1 MIINYLVKHITTAD
15 VYWTGIQAVVNCG
28 YRKSEITLGR
38 LVVPEAAQSSS
49 FLRFGAFEL
58 DLRAGELRRQG
69 LKIKLQEKPLR
80 ILAIL
85 VEHSGEVVTREEL
98 REQLWPADTFVDFDH
113 SINTAINKLREA
125 LGDSAENPRLI
136 ETLPRHGYR
145 FIGPVGPSNAV
156 RPPPPAQ
163 EPKATTTEAGLR
175 IVHTPKSGDKAP
187 SVAVRL
193 PAGLARPRGRAA
205 LYIAGTIL
213 ASLLLVVGLAVGP
226 SFFNKSAAPHMRVVP
241 LTSFPG
247 REDHPSFSPDG
258 NQIAFEWTG
267 EKEDNYDIYVKVI
280 GADSTLRLTT
290 NPAADRAPAWSPDG
304 RYIAF
309 LRHTQSEDGIYL
321 IPALGGTERKLYSP
335 RLGHLWGFERLDW
348 SPDGKFLAFSEVVPG
363 EEHLRIAVLS
373 VETLEKRVVTTPPP
387 SSLYG
392 DLGPRYSTN
401 GQMLAFQRY
410 SAPGIIDAYVVPAA
424 GGEPVRLTK
433 SAFVDGLAWTP
444 EGTNLIYSSDRGD
457 SSGLWNIRAAGG
469 AAERLSLGTEDA
481 YHLALSRYGR
491 RLAYVRTSEDQ
502 NIWRFDV
509 SRSQNGT
516 APPTRLIA
524 STRLDAGPQF
534 SPDGSKIV
542 FTSARSG
549 NCCEIWVS
557 RSDGSRATQVTHF
570 DGPLAGTP
578 RWSPDGREIA
588 FDCDAGGSADIY
600 VVAAEGGQPRRLT
613 TDRSTESAPSW
624 SRDGRWI
631 YFASDR
637 TRTWQVWKIP
647 AEGGKAVQVTEKGG
661 FAAFESY
668 DGKTLYYAKGQ
679 LAPGLWKKPVEGG
692 EETLVLNQLLSG
704 LWGYWGLTRRGIF
717 FYDAGTGAIE
727 FYSFATRKISRV
739 ATPEQGP
746 YFEYP
751 GFSISPDGRWILYTQ
766 VDTSSSNIM
775 LVENFHW

>member
-1 MIINYLVKHITTAD
+1 M
-15 VYWTGIQAVVNCG
+15 
-28 YRKSEITLGR
+28 
-38 LVVPEAAQSSS
+38 PEAAQSP
-49 FLRFGAFEL
+49 FILRFGAFEL
-58 DLRAGELRRQG
+58 DLRAGELRKQG
-69 LKIKLQEKPLR
+69 LKIRLQEMPLR
-80 ILAIL
+80 ILTL
-85 VEHSGEVVTREEL
+85 LLEHSGEVVTREEL
-98 REQLWPADTFVDFDH
+98 RQHLWSADTFVDFDH

-125 LGDSAENPRLI
+125 LGDSAENPCLI

-145 FIGPVGPSNAV
+145 FIGSVGPSNAV
-156 RPPPPAQ
+156 RPPPRAQ
-163 EPKATTTEAGLR
+163 ELQSATTEAGLR
-175 IVHTPKSGDKAP
+175 IVP
-187 SVAVRL
+187 
-193 PAGLARPRGRAA
+193 ARPVGDQAQVVAEHPPAAVLGRPGGRAA
-205 LYIAGTIL
+205 IYIAGTIL
-213 ASLLLVVGLAVGP
+213 ASLLLVIGLAVGP
-226 SFFNKSAAPHMRVVP
+226 SFLNKAPAPAMRIVP
-241 LTSFPG
+241 LTSFQG
-247 REDHPSFSPDG
+247 REGHPSFSPDG

-280 GADSTLRLTT
+280 GTESIIRLTT

-309 LRHTQSEDGIYL
+309 HRHTQSEDGIYL
-321 IPALGGTERKLYSP
+321 IPALGGPERKLYSP

-373 VETLEKRVVTTPPP
+373 VETLEKRVVTIPPP

-392 DLGPRYSTN
+392 DLGPRYSPN

-410 SAPGIIDAYVVPAA
+410 SAPGIIDAYLVPAA
-424 GGEPVRLTK
+424 GGEPEQLTYN
-433 SAFVDGLAWTP
+433 AFVDGLAWTP

-457 SSGLWNIRAAGG
+457 SSGLWKIRAVGG
-469 AAERLSLGTEDA
+469 VTERFSLGTEDA
-481 YHLALSRYGR
+481 YHLALSRDGR

-509 SRSQNGT
+509 SRSPNGA

-542 FTSARSG
+542 FASARSG

-557 RSDGSRATQVTHF
+557 RSDGSGATQVTHF

-588 FDCDAGGSADIY
+588 FDCDAGGSGDIY

-613 TDRSTESAPSW
+613 ADRSTESAPSW

-637 TRTWQVWKIP
+637 TGAWQVWKIP
-647 AEGGKAVQVTEKGG
+647 AVGGKAVQVTEKGG

-679 LAPGLWKKPVEGG
+679 LAPGLWKKALVGG
-692 EETLVLNQLLSG
+692 EETLVLKQLLGG
-704 LWGYWGLTRRGIF
+704 LWGYWGLTRRGIY
-717 FYDAGTGAIE
+717 FYDAGTGAID
-727 FYSFATRKISRV
+727 FYNFATRKVSRV
-739 ATPEQGP
+739 VTPEQGP
-746 YFEYP
+746 YFEYR
-751 GFSISPDGRWILYTQ
+751 GFSVSQDGRWILYTQ